1 MRSKYQLH
9 DQLPWLTSI
18 HFDPQTSCNWGSRGN
33 ENWGN
38 GKKARSFHFTD
49 ILLLWFLHVMRKSM
63 SIHVFMTRLSIPYNW
78 HQWDMCKVFA
88 SRSVYVLHFW
98 ELVSFL
104 EVVESASGLF
114 ILCSNFLR
122 KLMLKLLQFLALLG
136 IHVYFSHTTLLFTTT
151 CLIQWIYN
159 TSS

>member
-1 MRSKYQLH
+1 MTDFYTFWPPNFMQLRVTRKWELRKWEESTFISLH
-9 DQLPWLTSI
+9 WHFVTVVFTCNEEVNVHPCIYDKIVYTLQLAPM
-18 HFDPQTSCNWGSRGN
+18 G
-33 ENWGN
+33 
-38 GKKARSFHFTD
+38 
-49 ILLLWFLHVMRKSM
+49 
-63 SIHVFMTRLSIPYNW
+63 
-78 HQWDMCKVFA
+78 
-88 SRSVYVLHFW
+88 YVQGICIKIGLCTVLLHFW